1 MKNMAP
7 KNTNKVTPLTRLP
20 DTEFEVMSVIW
31 HNVPPVTTTLLM
43 EQLGNTKG
51 WKLQTLTTLL
61 NRLIDR
67 GFLKS
72 EKLGKERNY
81 YPIVKEDDYIHFETT
96 HFVKRY
102 HNNSICNLVSTFCDN
117 SKLDKK
123 DIAELSAWLK
133 SIEETI

>member
-1 MKNMAP
+1 MNNKEQD
-7 KNTNKVTPLTRLP
+7 TNNEIQLTRLP
-20 DTEFEVMSVIW
+20 DTEFEVMSAIW
-31 HNVPPVTTTLLM
+31 HNVPPVTTTILM
-43 EQLGNTKG
+43 GQLGNTKG

-67 GFLKS
+67 GFLRS

-81 YPIVKEDDYIHFETT
+81 YPTVKEDDYIHFETT

-117 SKLDKK
+117 SKLEKQ

-133 SIEETI
+133 SMEDTI

>member
-1 MKNMAP
+1 MNNNEKDISREIE
-7 KNTNKVTPLTRLP
+7 LTRLP

-31 HNVPPVTTTLLM
+31 RNDPPVTTSILM
-43 EQLGNTKG
+43 DQLGNIKG

-67 GFLKS
+67 EFLRS

-81 YPIVKEDDYIHFETT
+81 YPTVNEEDYIHLETT

-117 SKLDKK
+117 TKLEKQ

-133 SIEETI
+133 SMEDKI